1 MPKMHT
7 QKVYTW
13 LWCSSEAERNDGQTN
28 LAERNVVEIGRETTV
43 GHGTGPS
50 RLAKKKL
57 GGTTRC
63 HGAGGQSHLVEF
75 RKETSVPSGLELR
88 ETLRRLGNSRVVTG

>member
-13 LWCSSEAERNDGQTN
+13 LWCSSETERNDGQTN

-43 GHGTGPS
+43 SHGTGPS
-50 RLAKKKL
+50 RLAKRK
-57 GGTTRC
+57 TRC
-63 HGAGGQSHLVEF
+63 HGAGHYHLVEF
-75 RKETSVPSGLELR
+75 REETSVPYGEDGAHKFR
-88 ETLRRLGNSRVVTG
+88 ETWRRF

>member
-13 LWCSSEAERNDGQTN
+13 LWCSSETERNDGQTN

-50 RLAKKKL
+50 RLARKIFVEKL
-57 GGTTRC
+57 RVVR
-63 HGAGGQSHLVEF
+63 GQDS
-75 RKETSVPSGLELR
+75 PNWWN
-88 ETLRRLGNSRVVTG
+88 LRRKQVYPRARMVLIS

>member
-13 LWCSSEAERNDGQTN
+13 LWCSSETERNDGQTN

-50 RLAKKKL
+50 RLARKKL
-57 GGTTRC
+57 GGETTRC
-63 HGAGGQSHLVEF
+63 HGAGQSHLVEI
-75 RKETSVPSGLELR
+75 REETTGP
-88 ETLRRLGNSRVVTG
+88 LGRGWFS